1 MHIINIYKLIINKKY
16 TFINHFSLNF
26 LNFISADMKEGQ
38 DRTLKS
44 DEDRL
49 SVFQMRNSLCKP
61 HLKSSYPA
69 ETQFHP
75 LGLTEE
81 DIKVR
86 IFIK

>member
-1 MHIINIYKLIINKKY
+1 
-16 TFINHFSLNF
+16 
-26 LNFISADMKEGQ
+26 MKEGQ
-38 DRTLKS
+38 DRTQTS
-44 DEDRL
+44 DDRL
-49 SVFQMRNSLCKP
+49 SVLQMRNSLCKP

-86 IFIK
+86 LIN